1 LIYDLII
8 VGSGPVALSCII
20 EAPRNLNIAVI
31 SQNYDTGYR
40 LDSFGDKAYSE
51 SFGGG
56 LDSWHGVLSSNL
68 FLKFFPNNIDHYK
81 NFYNKFYLDNKLN
94 NEDFSMNKIFI
105 PRKKISSKALL
116 KQLNQKNNISLI
128 FDKILYINDSK
139 IISLV
144 SDEHKYFA
152 KKVFL
157 AAGAVGTG
165 KILHESGLAKLNS
178 YIGNLIFP

>member
-1 LIYDLII
+1 MIYDLII

-116 KQLNQKNNISLI
+116 NSSLVYCL
-128 FDKILYINDSK
+128 FGASMSLKIPEEEIPCFF
-139 IISLV
+139 IISC
-144 SDEHKYFA
+144 SSCHIPAKY
-152 KKVFL
+152 
-157 AAGAVGTG
+157 
-165 KILHESGLAKLNS
+165 E
-178 YIGNLIFP
+178 